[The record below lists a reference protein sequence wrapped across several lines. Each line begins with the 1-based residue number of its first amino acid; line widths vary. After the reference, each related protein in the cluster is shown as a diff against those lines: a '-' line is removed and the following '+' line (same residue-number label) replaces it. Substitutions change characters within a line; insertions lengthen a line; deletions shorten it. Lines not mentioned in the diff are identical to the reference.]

1 MNTREIINARTN
13 THGDYTDHAR
23 VAQELKLVMRAEQG
37 WRNLNTCQRESLE
50 MFAHKIARILVG
62 NPHFKDHWDDIAG
75 YAILVAD
82 RVKPV
87 PTPLMSDETFLC
99 GTPDDGG
106 HHARQNQ
113 DD

>member
-1 MNTREIINARTN
+1 MNTRDIIIQRST

-23 VAQELKLVMRAEQG
+23 VAQEFKLVMRAEQG
-37 WRNLNTCQRESLE
+37 WRKLNPCQREALE
-50 MFAHKIARILVG
+50 MFAHKLARILVG

-75 YAILVAD
+75 YAVLVSD
-82 RVKPV
+82 RINDEPV
-87 PTPLMSDETFLC
+87 NKMAEVYRP
-99 GTPDDGG
+99 GTPEDGG

>member
-1 MNTREIINARTN
+1 MNSRDIIAARTT

-23 VAQELKLVMRAEQG
+23 VAQELKQIMECEKG
-37 WRNLNTCQRESLE
+37 WRKLNFCQREALA

-75 YAILVAD
+75 YATLVSD
-82 RVKPV
+82 RIVEVK
-87 PTPLMSDETFLC
+87 TTDEVFFI

-106 HHARQNQ
+106 HHADQK
-113 DD
+113 